1 VTAARFAAALLVLYT
16 ASVELVTAFADTPQQ
31 AQALLSGLWA
41 LTGVGT
47 LLAGLLRDRPVLRH
61 AALVLLMVTVGKV
74 FFYDLASLTSL
85 SRVAS
90 FVALGLLLL
99 AGSFAWERI
108 RGDLGGVPGSLR

>member
-1 VTAARFAAALLVLYT
+1 MTTARFAAATLVLYT
-16 ASVELVTAFADTPQQ
+16 TSVELVTAVIDTPQQ

-41 LTGVGT
+41 VTGVAT

-61 AALVLLMVTVGKV
+61 AALALLMLTVGKV
-74 FFYDLASLTSL
+74 FLYDLASLTSL

-99 AGSFAWERI
+99 TGAFAWERI
-108 RGDLGGVPGSLR
+108 RGDLGRKPASLR